1 MQPYTLNNFKVLIVI
16 IFLNRVTNVTKFNRE
31 KTGKPVS
38 IHYICNK
45 IFIMNKAIYIATSE
59 ANSGKSI
66 VALGLMRMLLGK
78 TAKVGYF
85 RPIIDDVK
93 KGKKDNHI
101 NTIISHFNLNIHPND
116 AYAFTRSEF
125 INKRNEGKEGE
136 IFDKIIEKYKNLEEK
151 NDFMLVEGTDF
162 SGEGTAIELD
172 ANILIAKNLG
182 IPAVIVSSGVGK
194 TLEEFVNG
202 VHIAYDS
209 FKEKEVEV
217 IAVIGNKVQEKNIEI
232 AKAGIEKNLPKDIF
246 VSIIPLIT
254 SLSNP
259 TMKEVAKA
267 IDAKILFGNDH
278 INNQSSKFIVG
289 AMQLRNYLGH
299 LCENCL
305 IITPGDRADIILGAL
320 QANISSNYPNIAGIV
335 LTGGITP
342 EKPIVKLIE
351 GLSQIVPILTV
362 KEGTFSVANKIGAIR
377 SHMYAENK
385 EKIITSLDTFDKY
398 VEVEKLNEKLITFK
412 NDSITPRMFQYNLL
426 KRARQQRKHIVL
438 PEGNDDRIITAA
450 ARLVQMDI
458 VDITV
463 LGSRDEIANR
473 IARLGLTVDIKKFN
487 IIDPVNS
494 DYFKDFTNSLFE
506 IRKNK
511 GLTIDMAEDLMGDV
525 SYFGTMMVHKGLADG
540 MVSGAAHTT
549 GHTILPALQFVK
561 TKPGVSVVSSIFF
574 MCLEDRVSVFG
585 DCAINPN
592 PNAEQLAEIAISSAD
607 SSINFGIDPKIAML
621 SYSSGASGKGA
632 DVDIVREAT
641 KIVKEKRPDLK
652 VEGPIQYDAA
662 VDATVGKSKMPNSE
676 VAGQANVL
684 IFPDLNTGNNTY
696 KAVQRETGALAIGP
710 MLQGLNKPVND
721 LSRGCTIDD
730 IFNTVILTA
739 IQAQGL

>member
-1 MQPYTLNNFKVLIVI
+1 
-16 IFLNRVTNVTKFNRE
+16 
-31 KTGKPVS
+31 
-38 IHYICNK
+38 
-45 IFIMNKAIYIATSE
+45 MNKAIYIATSE

-101 NTIISHFNLNIHPND
+101 NTVISHFNLNINPNE
-116 AYAFTRSEF
+116 AFAFTRTEF

-136 IFDKIIEKYKNLEEK
+136 IFDKIIEKYKTLEEK

-182 IPAVIVSSGVGK
+182 IPAIIVSSGVGK

-217 IAVIGNKVQEKNIEI
+217 LAVIANKVQEKNIEI
-232 AKAGIEKNLPKDIF
+232 AKKGIEENLPKDIF
-246 VSIIPLIT
+246 VSVIPLIT
-254 SLSNP
+254 SLNNP
-259 TMKEVAKA
+259 TIKEVVKA
-267 IDAKILFGNDH
+267 IDAKILFGKEH

-320 QANISSNYPNIAGIV
+320 QANISSNYPKISGIV

-342 EKPIVKLIE
+342 EKPIIKLID
-351 GLSQIVPILTV
+351 GLAQVVPILTV
-362 KEGTFSVANKIGAIR
+362 KEGTFAVANKIGAIR

-385 EKIITSLDTFDKY
+385 EKIVTSLNVFDKY
-398 VEVEKLNEKLITFK
+398 VEVEKLNEKLITFE

-426 KRARQQRKHIVL
+426 KRAKQHRKHIVL

-458 VDITV
+458 VDITI
-463 LGSRDEIANR
+463 LGDYDDIANR
-473 IARLGLTVDIKKFN
+473 IIRLGLTVDINKFN
-487 IIDPVNS
+487 IINPVNS
-494 DYFKDFTNSLFE
+494 EYFKDFANTLFE

-511 GLTIDMAEDLMGDV
+511 GVTIDMAEDLMGDV

-592 PNAEQLAEIAISSAD
+592 PNAAQLAEIAISSAD

-662 VDATVGKSKMPNSE
+662 VDASVGKSKLPDSE

>member
-1 MQPYTLNNFKVLIVI
+1 MVI
-16 IFLNRVTNVTKFNRE
+16 FAK
-31 KTGKPVS
+31 
-38 IHYICNK
+38 K
-45 IFIMNKAIYIATSE
+45 IQKMNKAIYIATSE

-101 NTIISHFNLNIHPND
+101 NTIISHFNLNINPKE
-116 AYAFTRSEF
+116 AFAFTRSEF

-162 SGEGTAIELD
+162 SGEGAAIELD

-182 IPAVIVSSGVGK
+182 IPAIIVSTGVGK
-194 TLEEFVNG
+194 TLDEFING

-217 IAVIGNKVQEKNIEI
+217 LAIIANKVQEKNIEI
-232 AKAGIEKNLPKDIF
+232 ARTGIEKNLPKDIF
-246 VSIIPLIT
+246 VSVIPLIT
-254 SLSNP
+254 SLNNP
-259 TMKEVAKA
+259 TIKEVAKA
-267 IDAKILFGNDH
+267 VDAKILFGKEH
-278 INNQSSKFIVG
+278 INNQSSNFIVG

-320 QANISSNYPNIAGIV
+320 QANISSNYPKIAGIV

-351 GLSQIVPILTV
+351 GLAQIVPILSV
-362 KEGTFSVANKIGAIR
+362 KEGTFAVANKIGAIR

-385 EKIITSLDTFDKY
+385 EKIITSLNTFDKY

-426 KRARQQRKHIVL
+426 KRAKQQRKHIVL
-438 PEGNDDRIITAA
+438 PEGNDDRIISAA
-450 ARLVQMDI
+450 ARLVEMDI
-458 VDITV
+458 VDLTV
-463 LGSRDEIANR
+463 LGDYDKIANK
-473 IARLGLTVDIKKFN
+473 INRLGLKVDINKFN
-487 IIDPVNS
+487 IIDPVKS
-494 DYFKDFTNSLFE
+494 EYYKDFTNTLFE
-506 IRKNK
+506 LRKNK
-511 GLTIDMAEDLMGDV
+511 GVTIDMAEDLMGDV
-525 SYFGTMMVHKGLADG
+525 SYFGTMMVYKGLADG

-549 GHTILPALQFVK
+549 QHTIRPALQFIK

-574 MCLEDRVSVFG
+574 MCLDDRVSVFG

-592 PNAEQLAEIAISSAD
+592 PNSEQLAEIAISSAD
-607 SSINFGIDPKIAML
+607 SSINFGMDPKIAML

-632 DVDIVREAT
+632 DVDIVRRAT
-641 KIVKEKRPDLK
+641 EIIKEKRPDLK

-662 VDATVGKSKMPNSE
+662 VDASVGKSKLPDSE

-739 IQAQGL
+739 IQAQGI